1 MTNEG
6 LDCNYIANK
15 IITKT
20 NQNRTTED
28 LFLTCV
34 RLNKLVLLCNIA
46 HIQKHS
52 KMLVNNSYFLWT
64 KGLAI
69 PKIYFDYHE
78 TGFNVFNRKVAK
90 VEGKSQEDYEK
101 QINPKLKR
109 IVDKIVD
116 RILEITRYVDTV
128 DLCEILDPKIEEGV
142 DVEIYHEEIIDM
154 YKKFNFKRLE
164 DLNEDCNWSKNKQ

>member
-1 MTNEG
+1 MVDEG

-15 IITKT
+15 IIIKL
-20 NQNRTTED
+20 NASSSKED
-28 LFLTCV
+28 LPLNCV

-52 KMLVNNSYFLWT
+52 KMLVKNSYFLWT

-78 TGFNVFNRKVAK
+78 TEFNVLSKKVAK
-90 VEGKSQEDYEK
+90 VEGKSQSDYEE
-101 QINPKLKR
+101 QVEPTLKR
-109 IVDKIVD
+109 IVNRIVA
-116 RILEITRYVDTV
+116 RVLEITKYVDTV
-128 DLCEILDPKIEEGV
+128 DLCEILDPKVEEDV

-154 YKKFNFKRLE
+154 YKKFDFNNLE
-164 DLNEDCNWSKNKQ
+164 VLNEKGALNN